1 MSFILSVIIT
11 LVFGVGVIL
20 IRMKASK
27 EPASVKK
34 IIIPPI
40 MMSTGALMFVIP
52 YFRVSPGGILEAIL
66 MGLVFSLILIWTT
79 RFEIKHKYVFIKRTK
94 SFPVI
99 LLSLLLIRLGIKY
112 WISGSVD
119 VGELS
124 GMFWILAF
132 AMIVPWRI
140 AMYFQYKNVAQ
151 KLEQTEEV

>member
-1 MSFILSVIIT
+1 MSFIVSIIIT

-27 EPASVKK
+27 EPATVKK

-52 YFRVSPGGILEAIL
+52 YFRVSPAGILEAVL

-140 AMYFQYKNVAQ
+140 AMYFQYKNVAG
-151 KLEQTEEV
+151 KLEQTEET